1 MAATTK
7 IPTPSYYHGQNYE
20 NYKKEVEIW
29 QAITTIAED
38 KQGLHL
44 LLNLPGKDKDPLGIK
59 DKLLEKV
66 EIKELSKKDGVEKY
80 LSCMDAFLGRDELQ
94 EGWERF
100 EQFDSFIRSPDQS
113 WMEFITDFE
122 SKSQRLKNKGITLPA
137 SILAFKLLK
146 AAQLTDEERL
156 VVMTGLDFAKKDEL
170 YKDTVASLKKFKC
183 CTGTTGGISS
193 ESGIGDLQIKTEP
206 TWYTR
211 NTKSSRGRG
220 GGGNGSRYDDR
231 SRGSYDGRY
240 GDGGGSGGRY
250 ADGGSGGRYA
260 DGGGN
265 GGRYGDR
272 KMNPTSKSGETM
284 RCLCCDSVRHMLRDC
299 PHSWESMDV
308 QALKKQLNKKVH
320 LTEDLEQ
327 ISKDEENPPHFS
339 EIPHNLAYD
348 PDNEAENIV
357 LFTRN
362 KNEMKVLT
370 RESASQGV
378 LDSGCTSIV
387 AGDLWLKTYLDMLP
401 ENLLKEVRRLDSRK
415 RFQFGGEYVLPS
427 NGRFSIPAVIMGRKC
442 TIRTDVVESDIPLL
456 FSKQALKK
464 MEANINY
471 KTNEA
476 EIFGKY
482 TILNETSSGHH
493 CIPILPEIDLDQT
506 SSVLHAKLKETDDA
520 SLQPNEGNPDADS
533 SKPDS
538 TKDSSKPD
546 LSDDSTK
553 KMLKKLHMQYGH
565 PGRRTFIAHL
575 KAAQVYTECFKP
587 LIDSIYE
594 SCEICAVYSRA
605 KPSPVVALPMAEEF
619 NDCVAID
626 LKYWRPGL
634 WILHMVD
641 MFSRYTMSAFVTRK
655 TPQMILEVLIRDW
668 ISVFGVMKLI
678 LKDNGGEFNSDEIRE
693 VESLISV
700 EDDTTGMESPFQ
712 NGLCERN
719 HAVTDMILSKL
730 AAQYPKTPLNIL
742 LKWAVMSKNSL
753 QNWSGFSSH
762 QLVFGVNPNLPNV
775 MTAGPAALEEGSTY
789 SESYAKLVAALH
801 TARTEFIRSEN
812 CEKIKRALRHN
823 IRLSLQVFE
832 TGDKVY
838 YRKDSKNQWQGP
850 ATVIG
855 QENKVVFIKHG
866 GFLIRASPSRLLK
879 ADKIDFNRGPDKL
892 YGELSSQTP
901 AVSTNTPG
909 ITENHTE
916 KTTGVQSQES
926 SEQPVVQP
934 IGDKSTEKSKP
945 CEPERRSLRVFNQNH
960 MDKDEEL
967 YYEDP
972 ESVLLNIIPRS
983 RHNDPDCMV
992 AKDVELQKLKDFDV
1006 YTPVDNTGQACITS
1020 RWVLWWKGDTVR
1032 ARLVARG
1039 FEEHLN
1045 SNVDSPTIGKSAV
1058 RLLLCIALVYQWIIK
1073 STDIKSAFLQGQE
1086 LDREVFIKPPKEAKT
1101 DKLWLL
1107 RRCLYGL
1114 NDAARQFYLNLKQN
1128 LIALGL
1134 KNSSLD
1140 PSLFYMHRNGKLC
1153 GVLVTHIDDF
1163 LHCGDEEFDRL
1174 IKKLRFIAGSQEEN
1188 QFKYVGYQLKQN
1200 HDLQEICVSQE
1211 DYISKLQCYD
1221 ISASRRLNK
1230 TNVVTPEE
1238 LRKFRSMVGSIN
1250 WVVQS
1255 TRPDLAFEL
1264 LDLSTCFQS
1273 CTVAD
1278 FIRACKLIMRI
1289 KSEQSMICF
1298 PNLGDV
1304 SGWSIQVFSDA
1315 SYGNL
1320 SEGVHS
1326 CEGSIVF
1333 ITGNGRCAPISW
1345 MSRRVKRVVKSTL
1358 AAEGLAL
1365 GDGLSE
1371 AIYLGSILS
1380 EVLAVP
1386 KLPII
1391 GVTDHAGLYKNL
1403 NSTKLVDDK
1412 RLRVDLASIKED
1424 LASGTISEIALCE
1437 SSMQLAD
1444 ALTKRGASG
1453 VKLLAV
1459 LQTGSFST
1467 CL

>member
-1 MAATTK
+1 M
-7 IPTPSYYHGQNYE
+7 Y
-20 NYKKEVEIW
+20 
-29 QAITTIAED
+29 
-38 KQGLHL
+38 
-44 LLNLPGKDKDPLGIK
+44 
-59 DKLLEKV
+59 
-66 EIKELSKKDGVEKY
+66 
-80 LSCMDAFLGRDELQ
+80 
-94 EGWERF
+94 
-100 EQFDSFIRSPDQS
+100 
-113 WMEFITDFE
+113 TD
-122 SKSQRLKNKGITLPA
+122 
-137 SILAFKLLK
+137 
-146 AAQLTDEERL
+146 
-156 VVMTGLDFAKKDEL
+156 
-170 YKDTVASLKKFKC
+170 
-183 CTGTTGGISS
+183 
-193 ESGIGDLQIKTEP
+193 
-206 TWYTR
+206 
-211 NTKSSRGRG
+211 
-220 GGGNGSRYDDR
+220 
-231 SRGSYDGRY
+231 
-240 GDGGGSGGRY
+240 
-250 ADGGSGGRYA
+250 
-260 DGGGN
+260 
-265 GGRYGDR
+265 
-272 KMNPTSKSGETM
+272 
-284 RCLCCDSVRHMLRDC
+284 
-299 PHSWESMDV
+299 
-308 QALKKQLNKKVH
+308 
-320 LTEDLEQ
+320 
-327 ISKDEENPPHFS
+327 
-339 EIPHNLAYD
+339 
-348 PDNEAENIV
+348 
-357 LFTRN
+357 
-362 KNEMKVLT
+362 
-370 RESASQGV
+370 
-378 LDSGCTSIV
+378 
-387 AGDLWLKTYLDMLP
+387 
-401 ENLLKEVRRLDSRK
+401 
-415 RFQFGGEYVLPS
+415 
-427 NGRFSIPAVIMGRKC
+427 
-442 TIRTDVVESDIPLL
+442 
-456 FSKQALKK
+456 
-464 MEANINY
+464 
-471 KTNEA
+471 
-476 EIFGKY
+476 
-482 TILNETSSGHH
+482 
-493 CIPILPEIDLDQT
+493 
-506 SSVLHAKLKETDDA
+506 
-520 SLQPNEGNPDADS
+520 
-533 SKPDS
+533 
-538 TKDSSKPD
+538 
-546 LSDDSTK
+546 
-553 KMLKKLHMQYGH
+553 
-565 PGRRTFIAHL
+565 
-575 KAAQVYTECFKP
+575 CFKP

-668 ISVFGVMKLI
+668 ISVFGVMKMI

-700 EDDTTGMESPFQ
+700 ADDTTGMESPFQ

-719 HAVTDMILSKL
+719 HAVTDMILAKL
-730 AAQYPKTPLNIL
+730 VAQYPKTPLNIL

-775 MTAGPAALEEGSTY
+775 MTAGPAALEDGSTY

-838 YRKDSKNQWQGP
+838 YRKDNKNHWQGP

-866 GFLIRASPSRLLK
+866 NFLIRASPSRLLK
-879 ADKIDFNRGPDKL
+879 ADKIDFNAGPDQL
-892 YGELSSQTP
+892 Y
-901 AVSTNTPG
+901 G
-909 ITENHTE
+909 ITEETSLNQTE
-916 KTTGVQSQES
+916 KITGAEPQKST
-926 SEQPVVQP
+926 EQPVVQP
-934 IGDKSTEKSKP
+934 VEEKTHQKSKP
-945 CEPERRSLRVFNQNH
+945 REPERRSLRVFNQNH
-960 MDKDEEL
+960 MDKEEEL
-967 YYEDP
+967 YYDAP

-1006 YTPVDNTGQACITS
+1006 YTPVENTGQACISS

-1073 STDIKSAFLQGQE
+1073 STDIKSAFLQGRE

-1140 PSLFYMHRNGKLC
+1140 PSLFYMHRDGKLC

-1188 QFKYVGYQLKQN
+1188 QFKYIGYQLRQD
-1200 HDLQEICVSQE
+1200 HAHQEIYISQE
-1211 DYISKLQCYD
+1211 DYISKLKNYTL
-1221 ISASRRLNK
+1221 SAARKLEK

-1238 LRKFRSMVGSIN
+1238 LSQFRSMVGSIN

-1278 FIRACKLIMRI
+1278 FIRASKLIMRI

-1326 CEGSIVF
+1326 SEGSIVF

-1371 AIYLGSILS
+1371 AIYLSSILQ
-1380 EVLAVP
+1380 EMILVP

-1391 GVTDHAGLYKNL
+1391 GITDHAGLHKNL

-1424 LASGTISEIALCE
+1424 LASGVVSEVALCE

-1459 LQTGSFST
+1459 LQTGRFSA